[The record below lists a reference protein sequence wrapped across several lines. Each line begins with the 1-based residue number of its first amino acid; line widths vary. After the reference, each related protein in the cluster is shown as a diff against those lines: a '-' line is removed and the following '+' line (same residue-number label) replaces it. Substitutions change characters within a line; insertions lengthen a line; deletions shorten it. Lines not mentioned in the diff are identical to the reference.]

1 MSEKPHH
8 LNAHSPAGH
17 PQRITDADEARSADM
32 HSRTVKYTISM
43 SVRLACFI
51 AAFFVHGWLQVVMLV
66 LAVIL
71 PYFAVIVANAS
82 GADLD
87 KRTTSNYYD
96 GGAPAALPEGA
107 PGGTASGGTGPD
119 GSGTAGN
126 TEPAGAP
133 GRPASAAPGTGP
145 DSGQDAERGTG
156 QRSGQ
161 RAAAPEDAEPA
172 SAEPASA
179 DPTPADVL
187 PGEWYEPQDEPGE
200 PGQRAQDH
208 PEQEAPGQ
216 HAFGQEAPGRRHHDP
231 AGHRRKDRH
240 HG

>member
-87 KRTTSNYYD
+87 KRTASNYYD
-96 GGAPAALPEGA
+96 GGAPAALA
-107 PGGTASGGTGPD
+107 PGGTDRPGEGTAEGAADHAGDGRTSDGRTSSDPASTAGGTRAAGGA
-119 GSGTAGN
+119 GSAGS
-126 TEPAGAP
+126 TE
-133 GRPASAAPGTGP
+133 
-145 DSGQDAERGTG
+145 SGQDAPQETG
-156 QRSGQ
+156 
-161 RAAAPEDAEPA
+161 PA
-172 SAEPASA
+172 S
-179 DPTPADVL
+179 ADVL
-187 PGEWYEPQDEPGE
+187 PGEWYEPQDDPG
-200 PGQRAQDH
+200 H
-208 PEQEAPGQ
+208 PHGA
-216 HAFGQEAPGRRHHDP
+216 R
-231 AGHRRKDRH
+231 AGHRRKDWHR
-240 HG
+240 G

>member
-96 GGAPAALPEGA
+96 GGAPAALT
-107 PGGTASGGTGPD
+107 PGGTEGWGEGSDAGAGAGTGAGRTDD
-119 GSGTAGN
+119 GRTGTDSPSTEAPSTDSPSAEAPSTNAAG
-126 TEPAGAP
+126 TTGSTQAAGAAGSAGSAGAGLDAP
-133 GRPASAAPGTGP
+133 RETDPAS
-145 DSGQDAERGTG
+145 E
-156 QRSGQ
+156 
-161 RAAAPEDAEPA
+161 
-172 SAEPASA
+172 
-179 DPTPADVL
+179 DVL
-187 PGEWYEPQDEPGE
+187 PGEW
-200 PGQRAQDH
+200 
-208 PEQEAPGQ
+208 
-216 HAFGQEAPGRRHHDP
+216 
-231 AGHRRKDRH
+231 
-240 HG
+240 